1 MGELGE
7 DLVAA
12 EFLSGQ
18 GGAESEPII
27 FKWSPTRSSRTRSL
41 PEQIAELVGNQI
53 VTGDLV
59 PGERIREQDLAQH
72 FDVSRGPVREAL
84 RILEKDGLIQMEP
97 RRGVQVT
104 RLSIQE
110 VSDVFEIRAGL
121 LGVAAKMT
129 AERRDA
135 ETMEKLDRLI
145 ERVEAV
151 AAKNSLNEY
160 VASVQMLNLSMAE
173 ASGNRRLADMIFSL
187 AHLTFRY
194 SRLGLSSPERRRQSL
209 ANWKALAK
217 AIRRGDPEEAKSIS
231 ERLVHESRTTA
242 VRLLLEQEQEAG
254 SASQP

>member
-1 MGELGE
+1 M
-7 DLVAA
+7 AA

-18 GGAESEPII
+18 GSAESGPII

-53 VTGDLV
+53 VTGDLM

-84 RILEKDGLIQMEP
+84 RILEKDGLVQMEP

-129 AERRDA
+129 TERHDA
-135 ETMEKLDRLI
+135 ETIEKLVRLL

-151 AAKNSLNEY
+151 AARDNLNEY
-160 VASVQMLNLSMAE
+160 VASVQILNLSMAE

-194 SRLGLSSPERRRQSL
+194 SRLGLSTSERRRQSL
-209 ANWKALAK
+209 GNWKELVK
-217 AIRRGDPEEAKSIS
+217 AIRRGDPEKAKAVA
-231 ERLVHESRTTA
+231 ERLVHESRTMA
-242 VRLLLEQEQEAG
+242 VRLLVEQEQQGE
-254 SASQP
+254 

>member
-1 MGELGE
+1 M
-7 DLVAA
+7 AA

-18 GGAESEPII
+18 GGAEPGPII
-27 FKWSPTRSSRTRSL
+27 FKWSPSRSARTRSL

-53 VTGDLV
+53 VTGDLM
-59 PGERIREQDLAQH
+59 PGDRIREQDLAQH
-72 FDVSRGPVREAL
+72 FEVSRGPVREAL
-84 RILEKDGLIQMEP
+84 RILEKDGLVQMEP

-129 AERRDA
+129 AERRDKEA
-135 ETMEKLDRLI
+135 IEKLDRLL

-151 AAKNSLNEY
+151 AAKDNLNEY
-160 VASVQMLNLSMAE
+160 VASVQILNLSMAE

-194 SRLGLSSPERRRQSL
+194 SRLGLSTPERRRQSL
-209 ANWKALAK
+209 RNWQQLAA
-217 AIRRGDPEEAKSIS
+217 AIRRGDPDEAKAIS
-231 ERLVHESRTTA
+231 ERLVNESRMMA
-242 VRLLLEQEQEAG
+242 VRLLVERERETG
-254 SASQP
+254 